1 MLYMC
6 YTIYYHMGVF
16 VSDFV
21 SARSS
26 PYRPE
31 PPGEGRY
38 GLRGQ
43 IQSQIQK
50 HPYDNHFIINVL

>member
-1 MLYMC
+1 
-6 YTIYYHMGVF
+6 MGVF

-50 HPYDNHFIINVL
+50 HPYDNHFIINLLTAQNI

>member
-1 MLYMC
+1 
-6 YTIYYHMGVF
+6 MGVF

-26 PYRPE
+26 PYWPE

>member
-1 MLYMC
+1 
-6 YTIYYHMGVF
+6 MGVF
-16 VSDFV
+16 VSDLV

-26 PYRPE
+26 PYWPE

-43 IQSQIQK
+43 ILGQIQK
-50 HPYDNHFIINVL
+50 HPYDNHFIINVHVL